1 MGGTMRL
8 GSYGARLAPGSQVAE
23 AYGTEVVEERHRHR
37 YEVNPRF
44 RHRLE
49 EAGLAC
55 SGTSPDGRLVEFVE
69 LPGHPFWVGTQAHPE
84 FKSRPDRPAPALP
97 RAGRCRP
104 GPRQGSRA
112 AAVSTLGPSPD
123 RGGGVPDQTPPGF
136 RHVADETVYRGFIVS
151 TAQGLTSSTP
161 TGNRFDRDIDPAPG
175 GGRHRAPDRGE
186 PSVLLVRQFRPAVDR
201 WILEV
206 PAGTRD
212 VDGEPTRDHCPS
224 GAGRRG
230 WAGGAGR
237 LDLLT
242 HCLNTPGFC
251 DEVTTVFLATD
262 LHPVPTNRQ
271 GLEERF
277 MSIEELSLSRFDE
290 LVDEGTI
297 VDAVTIL
304 GVALARRRRQGSVRA
319 G

>member
-1 MGGTMRL
+1 M
-8 GSYGARLAPGSQVAE
+8 
-23 AYGTEVVEERHRHR
+23 
-37 YEVNPRF
+37 
-44 RHRLE
+44 
-49 EAGLAC
+49 
-55 SGTSPDGRLVEFVE
+55 
-69 LPGHPFWVGTQAHPE
+69 
-84 FKSRPDRPAPALP
+84 
-97 RAGRCRP
+97 
-104 GPRQGSRA
+104 
-112 AAVSTLGPSPD
+112 GPSPD
-123 RGGGVPDQTPPGF
+123 RGGRGPRPDPQGF

-151 TAQGLTSSTP
+151 TVKASFVDP
-161 TGNRFDRDIDPAPG
+161 DGNRFDRDVIRHPG
-175 GGRHRAPDRGE
+175 AVAIVPLTE
-186 PSVLLVRQFRPAVDR
+186 ANSVLLVRQFRPAVDR

-212 VDGEPTRDHCPS
+212 VDGEPPETTAHREL
-224 GAGRRG
+224 AEELGR
-230 WAGGAGR
+230 GAGR

>member
-1 MGGTMRL
+1 
-8 GSYGARLAPGSQVAE
+8 
-23 AYGTEVVEERHRHR
+23 
-37 YEVNPRF
+37 
-44 RHRLE
+44 
-49 EAGLAC
+49 
-55 SGTSPDGRLVEFVE
+55 
-69 LPGHPFWVGTQAHPE
+69 
-84 FKSRPDRPAPALP
+84 
-97 RAGRCRP
+97 
-104 GPRQGSRA
+104 
-112 AAVSTLGPSPD
+112 LGPSPD
-123 RGGGVPDQTPPGF
+123 RGGRGPRPDPPGF
-136 RHVADETVYRGFIVS
+136 RHVADETVHRGFIVS
-151 TAQGLTSSTP
+151 TVKASFVDP
-161 TGNRFDRDIDPAPG
+161 DGNRFDRDVIRHPG
-175 GGRHRAPDRGE
+175 AVAIVPLTEAD
-186 PSVLLVRQFRPAVDR
+186 SVLLVHQFRPAVDR

-212 VDGEPTRDHCPS
+212 VDGEPPETTAHREL
-224 GAGRRG
+224 AEELGR
-230 WAGGAGR
+230 GAGR

-277 MSIEELSLSRFDE
+277 MSVEELSLSRFDE